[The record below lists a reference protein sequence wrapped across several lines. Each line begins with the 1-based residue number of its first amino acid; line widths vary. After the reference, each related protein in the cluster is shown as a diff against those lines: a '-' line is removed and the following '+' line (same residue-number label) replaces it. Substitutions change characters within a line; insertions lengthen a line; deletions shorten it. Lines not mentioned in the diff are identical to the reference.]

1 MLTLKQVR
9 AINKAFREK
18 DDSNLWP
25 ICGRFSVA
33 DRAIRRVARLQRQ
46 GLVVD
51 DPSSYEAI
59 LEHEASEI
67 VNDTNNW

>member
-9 AINKAFREK
+9 AINKKFRAK

-25 ICGRFSVA
+25 ICGAFSVA

-46 GLVVD
+46 GLVIEDVY
-51 DPSSYEAI
+51 SYEAI
-59 LEHEASEI
+59 LEQEASAI
-67 VNDTNNW
+67 VNNTANW